1 MHPDRVTEAQ
11 KLLARWTTDPSL
23 DKRFPLYTEYLRSLA
38 GAERVNAV
46 HRYLRPF
53 VAELKSETHARRL
66 ELVQALCLA
75 VDCRGRAAGSSPV
88 TGIPYELLE
97 EVAIPT
103 LLAQR
108 LEHPQ
113 DAYAHLWLALLPSR
127 KLIPSL
133 PDRRELL
140 ELAHGLAPTDPLITE
155 CIAQER
161 LHSIWFC
168 CHHLPESLLSS
179 EQTVRNEIADLRRLA
194 PLVREERRATF
205 LDEAC
210 RYEGLINKFVHA
222 QGGANAA

>member
-1 MHPDRVTEAQ
+1 MPH
-11 KLLARWTTDPSL
+11 
-23 DKRFPLYTEYLRSLA
+23 
-38 GAERVNAV
+38 
-46 HRYLRPF
+46 
-53 VAELKSETHARRL
+53 
-66 ELVQALCLA
+66 
-75 VDCRGRAAGSSPV
+75 
-88 TGIPYELLE
+88 ELLE
-97 EVAIPT
+97 DVAIPT

-108 LEHPQ
+108 LEHPE
-113 DAYAHLWLALLPSR
+113 DAYAHLWLAMLPSR

-140 ELAHGLAPTDPLITE
+140 ELAHGLAPTDPFITE

-161 LHSIWFC
+161 LHSIWFS

-194 PLVREERRATF
+194 PLVREERRASL

-210 RYEGLINKFVHA
+210 RYEEQINKFVHA